1 MINSKSDIN
10 IGNIIEYNYSYSN
23 EESKIG
29 LVYKIVK
36 DLNFSYMLYL
46 IDSNNQEDIV
56 PFNILEYKIIK

>member
-1 MINSKSDIN
+1 MINSKLDIN

-56 PFNILEYKIIK
+56 PFNILEYKIIN